1 MCGVSACHN
10 KFETYRGFTGGVA
23 HDCLM
28 HNPQDFP
35 ASLTG
40 RLDKEKG
47 TYGETTLPLLFD
59 DPGYDESEPKSKRR
73 RTE

>member
-1 MCGVSACHN
+1 
-10 KFETYRGFTGGVA
+10 
-23 HDCLM
+23 M

-47 TYGETTLPLLFD
+47 TYGETTLPLFSG